1 MAILIVLLLGCAT
14 GDPAHDHPD
23 ADPEPARAPA
33 LEPPPAA
40 RRRLS
45 PEDVLA
51 IARAAEDP
59 GAAVRELDRYP
70 FAFELTQE
78 RQGWF
83 AQQGI
88 PGEVADYL
96 EKRAEVDW
104 EALRGDVDP
113 ATPAAGR

>member
-1 MAILIVLLLGCAT
+1 MGLGHAPYQRQAQAGAALLAVGGEEAVEDLALIG
-14 GDPAHDHPD
+14 
-23 ADPEPARAPA
+23 
-33 LEPPPAA
+33 
-40 RRRLS
+40 RR
-45 PEDVLA
+45 
-51 IARAAEDP
+51 DP

>member
-1 MAILIVLLLGCAT
+1 MPAAFKPVLAILIVLLLGCAT

-51 IARAAEDP
+51 IGGVSIAGDRLDGAMMSAEIAEHF
-59 GAAVRELDRYP
+59 GA
-70 FAFELTQE
+70 
-78 RQGWF
+78 
-83 AQQGI
+83 
-88 PGEVADYL
+88 
-96 EKRAEVDW
+96 
-104 EALRGDVDP
+104 
-113 ATPAAGR
+113 